1 MSLLTPPTPSPVTC
15 LVSDLPASSYAS
27 LVAHARAALESPAV
41 SSTTP
46 ACDAALTVK
55 RAMEAETGELWHVI
69 IGSAFG
75 ASVSHEAGCCASFR
89 LGGTSVLAWSSLDE
103 ATLVRGKRVRA
114 GAALPGGAVVA
125 EAGVVPEAA
134 GGAEA

>member
-1 MSLLTPPTPSPVTC
+1 
-15 LVSDLPASSYAS
+15 
-27 LVAHARAALESPAV
+27 
-41 SSTTP
+41 
-46 ACDAALTVK
+46 
-55 RAMEAETGELWHVI
+55 MEAETGELWHVI